1 MNRDLAVVHE
11 TPVAIAQP
19 YAAIPQSY
27 AHPGISLSQL
37 LTILWAYRR
46 QTLAIILGAVVLAA
60 IVTKLMPKTYQAT
73 ATLMVDWEVN
83 DPLGGRDFPTGLMA
97 NYLSTQIQMIKGPAV
112 LVPAAEKLGL
122 DREGDY
128 RSGFSEE
135 NGASLV
141 DYIVA
146 RLQKKLTV
154 EQGEWNSQLIN
165 ISFAS
170 DDPKEAARV
179 ANGIADVYAQQQ
191 FRRMTGPVVERDS
204 RYTKQLNELKQR
216 VDRAQEALAAFRQ
229 KHGLVEGQATD
240 SDIEMERLTDLE
252 HRLLEA
258 QQQRRVTELRSYGDP
273 GVRDTTVSSASVQGL
288 RADLARLNA
297 QMAQLSTTLGPR
309 HPQVVELSSQ
319 IASTQRALSAE
330 MNLYEGHAQ
339 AQVGAARSL
348 EGQLRSAVERE
359 RRRVMEKRE
368 LQAEG
373 AKYVL
378 ELETA
383 QTLYRQALDGY
394 DQVMLA
400 TTGKYNNVQYI
411 SRATPPVKAKNP
423 KPLLNLLAALV
434 VGTFFGIV
442 GPLVYEFFH
451 RRIRCPDDLDRD
463 FGIPVLAQF
472 DAMPLVKA
480 EGAL

>member
-11 TPVAIAQP
+11 TAAAVAPP
-19 YAAIPQSY
+19 YAAIPQTY
-27 AHPGISLSQL
+27 AHPGISLNQL

-46 QTLAIILGAVVLAA
+46 QTLAIIFGAVALAA
-60 IVTKLMPKTYQAT
+60 IVTRIMPRTYEAT

-83 DPLGGRDFPTGLMA
+83 DPLGGREFPTGLMA
-97 NYLSTQIQMIKGPAV
+97 NYLSTQIQLIEGPAV
-112 LVPAAEKLGL
+112 LVPTVEKLGL
-122 DREGDY
+122 ERDLDY
-128 RSGFSEE
+128 RSGYREGV
-135 NGASLV
+135 GASLV
-141 DYIVA
+141 DYIAA

-165 ISFAS
+165 IRYAA
-170 DDPKEAARV
+170 DAPQEAARV

-191 FRRMTGPVVERDS
+191 FRRMTGPVAERDS
-204 RYTKQLNELKQR
+204 RYTRQLNELKQR
-216 VDRAQEALAAFRQ
+216 VDRAQEAVAAFRR
-229 KHGLVEGQATD
+229 KNGLVEGQATD
-240 SDIEMERLTDLE
+240 ADIEMERLTDLE

-258 QQQRRVTELRSYGDP
+258 QQQRRITELRSYGDP
-273 GVRDTTVSSASVQGL
+273 GVRDSTMSSASVQGL

-297 QMAQLSTTLGPR
+297 QLAQFSTTLGPR
-309 HPQVVELSSQ
+309 HPQVLELNSQ
-319 IASTQRALSAE
+319 IESTQRALNAE
-330 MNLYEGHAQ
+330 MNLYEGNAQ

-348 EGQLRSAVERE
+348 EGQVRSAVDRE
-359 RRRVMEKRE
+359 RQRVMQKRE
-368 LQAEG
+368 RQAEG
-373 AKYVL
+373 AKYQL

-400 TTGKYNNVQYI
+400 TTGKYNNVQFI
-411 SRATPPVKAKNP
+411 SRATPPVKAKSP

-434 VGTFFGIV
+434 LGSFLGIV
-442 GPLVYEFFH
+442 GPLAYEFFH
-451 RRIRCPDDLDRD
+451 RRIRCRDDLDRD